1 MSISPKDL
9 DQIYAFAIQLGK
21 DAGQMLLDGVE
32 KRCGDGGGGLEADEH
47 VEKMNA
53 VDIVTKMD
61 NGVYSPESGVRKENI
76 SVG

>member
-1 MSISPKDL
+1 MSISSKEL
-9 DQIYAFAIQLGK
+9 GQIYTFAIQLGK

-32 KRCGDGGGGLEADEH
+32 KRCEDGGGGTADEQ

-61 NGVYSPESGVRKENI
+61 NGLYHFDALSM
-76 SVG
+76 